1 MTADIS
7 TDLSTWSTTAA
18 SNQPDYS
25 DSVGPNNLADN
36 LRALQAAIR
45 TVYSADVITA
55 AATTN
60 LATKQAGVITVSG
73 TTGITSFGTVTQG
86 IVKILIFDSATP
98 ITYNAGTMILPT
110 GASIT
115 TAANDVAIMVSLG
128 AGGWRCV
135 SYMRGTGSPL
145 GASALL
151 SSIGAASAAAT
162 IANGDYAIA
171 WNWALT
177 TASESAMKIGE
188 TTAATGGSGA
198 QYLFDVGTALNS
210 TAIPFRVS
218 HWGTTDSLLVS
229 RLGAVS
235 ITAKSGQAATI
246 TSPTSISLA
255 GGLVSITSAASSVS
269 LTAATNLYLTSG
281 ASSNMAFNAH
291 GADRIVMQSYG
302 TVYGGNTMYPQ
313 AAKVFVMDDA
323 ASPGFRPVL
332 TSGFGTGATIK
343 GTDVSCTINI
353 GSGASTSMVLTFD
366 EPFSPAPAVFVSS
379 DQAGITFSADSTTTT
394 VTITASSGMT
404 SGKRLFLFI
413 VGTLAY

>member
-162 IANGDYAIA
+162 IANGDNAIV

-177 TASESAMKIGE
+177 TAAKSAFKFSESS
-188 TTAATGGSGA
+188 AATSGTTA
-198 QYLFDVGTALNS
+198 QYLFDVGTLLNS
-210 TAIPFRVS
+210 TAAPLRVQ
-218 HWGTTDSLLVS
+218 HWGTTNSILVS

-235 ITAKSGQAATI
+235 LTAATGQPITI
-246 TSPTSISLA
+246 TSPSTASVTGSI
-255 GGLVSITSAASSVS
+255 VSIASSSNSAS
-269 LTAATNLYLTSG
+269 LIAATDLYLSSGSG
-281 ASSNMAFNAH
+281 ANLTLAAH
-291 GADRIVMQSYG
+291 GASRVVMQAYG
-302 TVYGGNTMYPQ
+302 TVHSGEVLFGQ
-313 AAKVFVMDDA
+313 AARVNVMDDA
-323 ASPGFRPVL
+323 SQPGYRPVL
-332 TSGFGTGATIK
+332 TSGFGVGATIK

-353 GSGASTSMVLTFD
+353 GAGSSATMVLTFD
-366 EPFSPAPAVFVSS
+366 QTFSPAPAVFVSS
-379 DQAGITFSADSTTTT
+379 DQAGLTFGADSTTTT
-394 VTITASSGMT
+394 VTITASSALS